1 MNPSKKNWYLT
12 QFDLFDKNGNGKKN
26 ATAAAIRDQAR
37 NIFSS
42 TDFPTT
48 DDESW
53 KYTNLSPMLQ
63 YNFSP
68 AFIPDATQER
78 TELIRDLFM
87 NNSSR
92 MVFINGWMNEG
103 LSSIQNIPKK
113 AVVKNI
119 SEAVRSH
126 PDLAGEFL
134 GKQSLA
140 VQKPFPALNLSM
152 LNDGAFIYLPDGS
165 ELTEPLHLIF
175 YTVPGGRTL
184 LNQPFV
190 QIVAGDNTRAGII
203 IHTVGLPGEVYLS
216 NAVTEVIA
224 GKSSKIEIANIQY
237 ESMQSFHI
245 HSLFMKQSSDSLLS
259 HHAFSFGSSLTRNDV
274 LATLEGK
281 NGECVL
287 NGLFTI
293 AGQQHS
299 DHSTVIDHAKPD
311 CRSREVYKGILNG
324 KSTGAFN
331 GKIIVRPDSQRT
343 DAKQSNN
350 NLLLS
355 KDATMNTRPQL
366 EIFADDVK
374 CTHGATIGRIY
385 EAALFYMRS
394 RGIDLFRAQAI
405 LTKAFAMQLVD
416 ALPWPSIR
424 QELDNRIASHF
435 NFRN

>member
-26 ATAAAIRDQAR
+26 ATSAAIRDKAR
-37 NIFSS
+37 NIFTSG
-42 TDFPTT
+42 DFPTT

-68 AFIPDATQER
+68 AFIPDPSPEKTDPVR
-78 TELIRDLFM
+78 SLFM
-87 NNSSR
+87 DGTSR
-92 MVFINGWMNEG
+92 MVFINGWLNEQFT
-103 LSSIQNIPKK
+103 SIQGIPKK
-113 AVVKNI
+113 AVIKNI
-119 SEAVRSH
+119 SEAVRTNS
-126 PDLAGEFL
+126 DLTGEFL

-140 VQKPFPALNLSM
+140 VQQPFPALNLSM

-165 ELTEPLHLIF
+165 ELSEPLHIIF

-184 LNQPFV
+184 MNQPFV
-190 QIVAGDNTRAGII
+190 QIVASDNTRAGII

-224 GKSSKIEIANIQY
+224 GKSAKIEIANIQY
-237 ESMQSFHI
+237 ENLQSFHI
-245 HSLFMKQSSDSLLS
+245 HSLFMKQSSDSQLS
-259 HHAFSFGSSLTRNDV
+259 HHAFSFGSSLARNDV
-274 LATLEGK
+274 SATLDGE

-293 AGQQHS
+293 EGQQHS
-299 DHSTVIDHAKPD
+299 DHSTVIDHAKPN

-331 GKIIVRPDSQRT
+331 GKIIVRQDSQRT

-350 NLLLS
+350 NLLLT
-355 KDATMNTRPQL
+355 KEATMNTRPQL

-374 CTHGATIGRIY
+374 CTHGATIGRIDDT
-385 EAALFYMRS
+385 ALFYMRS
-394 RGIDLFRAQAI
+394 RGIDPYRAQSI
-405 LTKAFAMQLVD
+405 LTMAFAMQLVEY
-416 ALPWPSIR
+416 LPWESLR
-424 QELDNRIASHF
+424 LQLQERIAAQF